1 MAPKTDH
8 MEYSKWHEIVTTWS
22 TPWGSRNKSS
32 GALCIFSTV
41 DIVFNVMTRSIWS
54 YIFAIWSTPYGIKKQ
69 PYGVLHVA
77 VDMDLCGGSLS
88 TPYGTKNQ
96 PYGVLHMA

>member
-1 MAPKTDH
+1 MLNPKVLHIAPKTNY
-8 MEYSKWHEIVTTWS
+8 MEYSICHEIV
-22 TPWGSRNKSS
+22 
-32 GALCIFSTV
+32 
-41 DIVFNVMTRSIWS
+41 
-54 YIFAIWSTPYGIKKQ
+54 AIWSTPYGIKEQ